1 MTICDVCHLSGLQG
15 VTRFTNSRESQDGCA
30 EDVDALLISRIHLH
44 SEGMSSAR
52 VKPRCSI
59 TCIPARQLWH
69 PVSAITEEVRG
80 LCLPAA
86 RSLSPRS
93 RLL

>member
-1 MTICDVCHLSGLQG
+1 M
-15 VTRFTNSRESQDGCA
+15 TRFTNSRESQNGCA
-30 EDVDALLISRIHLH
+30 EDVDALLITLAAFIFIVT
-44 SEGMSSAR
+44 GMSSAR

-80 LCLPAA
+80 FVFAC
-86 RSLSPRS
+86 SSKPRS
-93 RLL
+93 A